1 MHKKGVCSQGK
12 VNSGDDTQKAY
23 RDINNIDGIFALS
36 ARKYHYIAI
45 NGRQI
50 YEYDTKVRKRTGN
63 NEIKAE
69 ASLIASKRQINSSQ
83 ERYMTAITYLTKA
96 TRYGII
102 CNNN

>member
-1 MHKKGVCSQGK
+1 MFKNCLKLYKAHYLCIRKACAAGK

-50 YEYDTKVRKRTGN
+50 YEYDTKARKRTGN
-63 NEIKAE
+63 NEIKVRSIIDCKQ
-69 ASLIASKRQINSSQ
+69 ASNK
-83 ERYMTAITYLTKA
+83 
-96 TRYGII
+96 
-102 CNNN
+102 

>member
-23 RDINNIDGIFALS
+23 SYINNIDGIFALS

-50 YEYDTKVRKRTGN
+50 YENMIQK
-63 NEIKAE
+63 
-69 ASLIASKRQINSSQ
+69 
-83 ERYMTAITYLTKA
+83 
-96 TRYGII
+96 
-102 CNNN
+102 

>member
-1 MHKKGVCSQGK
+1 MHKKGVCSQEK
-12 VNSGDDTQKAY
+12 VNSGDDTRKAY

-63 NEIKAE
+63 NEIKVRSIIDCKQ
-69 ASLIASKRQINSSQ
+69 ASNKLQPGTLCDSDNIFNKSNALWN
-83 ERYMTAITYLTKA
+83 YL
-96 TRYGII
+96 
-102 CNNN
+102 

>member
-1 MHKKGVCSQGK
+1 MFKNCLKLYKAHNLYIRKACAAGK
-12 VNSGDDTQKAY
+12 VNSGDDTRKAY

-50 YEYDTKVRKRTGN
+50 YEYDTRARKRTGN

-69 ASLIASKRQINSSQ
+69 ASLIASKRQI
-83 ERYMTAITYLTKA
+83 K
-96 TRYGII
+96 
-102 CNNN
+102 